1 MKKDEDIRMYRVK
14 FREEEGNIG
23 KYVEKIK
30 WYEEVISQ
38 AKANFVYNELK
49 NQQQINNLKKLN
61 NELKK

>member
-14 FREEEGNIG
+14 SREEEGNIG

-61 NELKK
+61 HELKK

>member
-14 FREEEGNIG
+14 SREEEGNIG

>member
-1 MKKDEDIRMYRVK
+1 MYRVK